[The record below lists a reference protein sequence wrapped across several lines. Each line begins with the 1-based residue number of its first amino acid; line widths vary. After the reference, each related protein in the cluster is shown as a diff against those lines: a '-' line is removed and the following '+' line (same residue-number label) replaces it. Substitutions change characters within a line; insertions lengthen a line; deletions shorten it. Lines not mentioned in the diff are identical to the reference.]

1 MKTYDYL
8 DVPLRYQIIFQLL
21 TRGDARQSD
30 TQVVSRS
37 HIILNMNK
45 QHKMSK
51 VRTKSGWI
59 TPFKKQC
66 FVTLGVCLNMA
77 AHGLVMGFAAILLP
91 QLRKP
96 GSAIKIDDS
105 SGSWIAAILGF
116 ALVGGNFIVPPI
128 MANYGRRTANIV
140 SITPL
145 LVGWF
150 TIIFANSVSVLL
162 IARFLQGL
170 AMGMSASLGPVLIG
184 EYTSPKNRGAFL
196 TMISLCIATGV
207 LTVHTMG
214 SYLTWQTTALVCA
227 CIAFVDLLI
236 VLNSPE
242 SPSWLSDQGRYE
254 ESKKVFRWLRNED
267 EEEELQKMIEA
278 SIIVR
283 ECKAEANI
291 SQSFSHRVRANITY
305 FNATI
310 RKKEFYKPIFIMMHV
325 YTLGQWAGANIL
337 AAYTMD
343 IFHHV
348 IGTDINIALLVITLD
363 AQRIIS
369 NSIAVFIIKK
379 INRRTMLFTTVGI
392 NIFAFLATAA
402 YTYCKG
408 QGILPY
414 DHPFIGV
421 ALIHLHMFTIAT
433 GTVPLPF
440 IIAGEVFPLEYRSI
454 AGGLSVLFLSSNLF
468 ITVKTVPLFFSTLG
482 IHGAYCIYAAV
493 VGYCLV
499 ITYFFLPET
508 KDRTLQ
514 DIENEFR
521 GRPLSPE
528 ELKSTQS
535 LTSWKLNNRDRRCSS
550 PVV

>member
-1 MKTYDYL
+1 MAK
-8 DVPLRYQIIFQLL
+8 
-21 TRGDARQSD
+21 
-30 TQVVSRS
+30 
-37 HIILNMNK
+37 
-45 QHKMSK
+45 
-51 VRTKSGWI
+51 KSGFI
-59 TPFKKQC
+59 TPFKKQV
-66 FVTLGVCLNMA
+66 FVTVGVCLNMA

-91 QLRKP
+91 QLRQP
-96 GSAIKIDDS
+96 DSVIPIDDS
-105 SGSWIAAILGF
+105 SGSWIASILGF
-116 ALVGGNFIVPPI
+116 ALVAGNFIVPPI

-150 TIIFANSVSVLL
+150 VVISARSVPVLL
-162 IARFLQGL
+162 MARFLQGIS
-170 AMGMSASLGPVLIG
+170 MGMSASLGPVLIG

-196 TMISLCIATGV
+196 TLISLCIATGV
-207 LTVHTMG
+207 LIVHTMG
-214 SYLTWQTTALVCA
+214 SYLTWQVTGLVCA
-227 CIAFVDLLI
+227 GIAFVDLLI
-236 VLNSPE
+236 VIYSPE
-242 SPSWLSDQGRYE
+242 SPSWLADQGRYE
-254 ESKKVFRWLRNED
+254 DCKRVFRWLRHED

-283 ECKAEANI
+283 ESKAEANI
-291 SQSFSHRVRANITY
+291 SQSFGKKIKSNIAY
-305 FNATI
+305 FSLTI
-310 RKKEFYKPIFIMMHV
+310 RKKEFYKPIFIMMHI

-343 IFHHV
+343 IFRNV
-348 IGTDINIALLVITLD
+348 IGEDINIALLVITLD

-369 NSIAVFIIKK
+369 NAMAVLVIKK
-379 INRRTMLFTTVGI
+379 INRRTMLFSTVSV
-392 NIFAFLATAA
+392 NIFAFLTTAA

-408 QGILPY
+408 QGMLPF
-414 DHPFIGV
+414 DHPFIGI
-421 ALIHLHMFTIAT
+421 ALVHLHMFTIAT

-440 IIAGEVFPLEYRSI
+440 IIAGEVFPLEYRSL

-468 ITVKTVPLFFSTLG
+468 ITVKTVPFFFGTLG

-499 ITYFFLPET
+499 VAYFFLPET

-514 DIENEFR
+514 DIEDEFR

-535 LTSWKLNNRDRRCSS
+535 LTSWKLHCQDRRCSS